1 MLGPT
6 RRIQGCVA
14 AVKREELTRLRSLQP
29 LLSESLRTE
38 GLKGRT
44 RTIPRLL
51 QETDSDQ
58 VLSGIYAVDAP
69 EPETGVIGSGAS
81 VKRNLSVS

>member
-69 EPETGVIGSGAS
+69 EPETGAIGSGAS
-81 VKRNLSVS
+81 VEQNLSVS